1 MWSGA
6 ITSRPGH
13 ALFPA
18 HSAGRSDG
26 AWAATGLRRARLAPA
41 GPARRGRNGR
51 PGLGLA
57 HRLLRRPT
65 VPATARAPRG
75 GASVRA
81 GPTGLEALEA
91 LEGVTTRA
99 ARAAG
104 EAEVTGRIA
113 AGCRADF
120 TARALD
126 PVQGPADE
134 LAQAPVLLTV
144 PGGHVVHR
152 TQ

>member
-1 MWSGA
+1 MLC
-6 ITSRPGH
+6 SRPTRLDEATALGRPLGCAGH
-13 ALFPA
+13 AWRLRDLRD
-18 HSAGRSDG
+18 AGATVALGSDWLI
-26 AWAATGLRRARLAPA
+26 AYYDAR
-41 GPARRGRNGR
+41 
-51 PGLGLA
+51 
-57 HRLLRRPT
+57 T